1 MKRFRR
7 ATAIIL
13 SLALFAGVTTFVGA
27 KQNSSDFSQT
37 FKTFTEIFNR

>member
-13 SLALFAGVTTFVGA
+13 SLTLFAGVTTFVGA
-27 KQNSSDFSQT
+27 KQDNVSDNIKS
-37 FKTFTEIFNR
+37 FTEIFSR